1 MDMLQFVLEYRQE
14 FWEGMLVFILVL
26 RMEQQSNQVSTIL
39 KYLCRVL
46 ILLILFQQENYSP
59 LQYAEVR
66 FLYGDHSNS
75 TRCINI
81 TVFDDMI
88 TENTNYFQVSITSN
102 DTAVHVTPPNSTTI
116 AIGDSDCEFDE
127 PKDK

>member
-1 MDMLQFVLEYRQE
+1 MCVGIQTGVLGRNASVYLSTVDGTAIKSSEHNIKIP
-14 FWEGMLVFILVL
+14 ILYAH
-26 RMEQQSNQVSTIL
+26 S
-39 KYLCRVL
+39 
-46 ILLILFQQENYSP
+46 LILFQQENYSP
-59 LQYAEVR
+59 LQHAEVR
-66 FLYGDHSNS
+66 FLYGDQSNS

-116 AIGDSDCEFDE
+116 AIGDSDCEFDG